1 VYSGKRNFYSVGM
14 FSLMAVLSLLFLSKE
29 LFCQSLDSRETFFDN
44 IELSIRNEYI
54 HCTGDSSPRP
64 IHIILKWKNSI
75 DSLNS
80 LPGYAKLLKSYCE
93 ETGINPVDVRACDIL
108 EWQKRK
114 LREKSEN
121 EKLIQEHIR
130 RTELKKSDSAF
141 VEKEISGISRSVFD
155 YHDIPFGVSK
165 KSFRYLAERSG
176 LTNLSD
182 RGHYIESD
190 SVPLGNFFYKGAF
203 HFDTSGKYF
212 KYELESELFP
222 LDSLDK
228 KVRFIAEDLIADFR
242 MKSGNPPDH
251 IYGVGRFDIVSGR
264 LSILAMWRTENISA
278 YIGLATY
285 KYKYYAKAII
295 SNR

>member
-1 VYSGKRNFYSVGM
+1 MYSGKRNFYSVGM
-14 FSLMAVLSLLFLSKE
+14 FSLMAVLFLLFLPKE
-29 LFCQSLDSRETFFDN
+29 LFCGSLDSEETFFDN

-54 HCTGDSSPRP
+54 QCTGDSSPQP
-64 IHIILKWKNSI
+64 IHTILKWKNSI
-75 DSLNS
+75 DSLTS
-80 LPGYAKLLKSYCE
+80 LPQYAKLFKSYCK

-114 LREKSEN
+114 LREKAETEN
-121 EKLIQEHIR
+121 LIHEHIR
-130 RTELKKSDSAF
+130 RTEQKKSDSAF
-141 VEKEISGISRSVFD
+141 AEREISGISRSVFD

-165 KSFRYLAERSG
+165 KAFRYLAERSG
-176 LTNLSD
+176 LTSLYD

-203 HFDTSGKYF
+203 HFDTSGKYS
-212 KYELESELFP
+212 KYELESESFP

-242 MKSGNPPDH
+242 IKSGNTPDH
-251 IYGVGRFDIVSGR
+251 LYGVGRFDIVSGR
-264 LSILAMWRTENISA
+264 LSILAVWRTENISA

-285 KYKYYAKAII
+285 KYRYYAKAII
-295 SNR
+295 SNH